1 MNRQKLKLDE
11 LVVESFDTAAGP
23 PARGTVRAHDY
34 SEECITDEYQTC
46 PRSCPQWE
54 TCNQQTCDTC
64 AISCWGTCHTC
75 GDSCWG
81 SCPAEYTCG
90 GQFSCDAP
98 ACTHANAH
106 C

>member
-1 MNRQKLKLDE
+1 MNRQKLKLDD
-11 LVVESFDTAAGP
+11 LLVESFDTVLGP
-23 PARGTVRAHDY
+23 PARGTVRGHDY
-34 SEECITDEYQTC
+34 SEACFTDEYPTC
-46 PRSCPQWE
+46 PRSCPYWE

-64 AISCWGTCHTC
+64 ALSCGGTCHTC

-98 ACTHANAH
+98 ACTQANAH